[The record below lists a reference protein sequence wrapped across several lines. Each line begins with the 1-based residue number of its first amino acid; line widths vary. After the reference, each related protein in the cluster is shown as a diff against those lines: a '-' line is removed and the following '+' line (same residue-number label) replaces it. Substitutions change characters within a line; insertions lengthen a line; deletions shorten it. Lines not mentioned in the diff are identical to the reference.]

1 MSSLPLGAARYFRSA
16 IFSSVPRGQKRDH
29 RLRSDVWSRIH
40 VLDGALA
47 LIAADNDQRKAA
59 RGPARE
65 GDQIVHAGELVDVE
79 PGILH
84 HIEPV
89 GADVRFVVHLYRMP
103 PRDLLRNDLAR
114 WENEGGRPQS

>member
-16 IFSSVPRGQKRDH
+16 IFSSVPRGQKRNH

-47 LIAADNDQRKAA
+47 LIAADSGQSRR
-59 RGPARE
+59 RGLPE
-65 GDQIVHAGELVDVE
+65 PDQIVHAGELLDVE

-84 HIEPV
+84 HLEPV
-89 GADVRFVVHLYRMP
+89 GDDVRFVVHLYRVP
-103 PRDLLRNDLAR
+103 PRDLSRNELAR
-114 WENEGGRPQS
+114 WENEGGRAQS